1 MILTCLNNKW
11 KELVCVISRVGAC
24 EASKELHYWNVVMV
38 GDVLDYWHFKEVCT
52 IFLPPKGVVWS
63 IIYNVGNEAFYYD
76 QSRGCSG

>member
-38 GDVLDYWHFKEVCT
+38 GDVLDY
-52 IFLPPKGVVWS
+52 
-63 IIYNVGNEAFYYD
+63 
-76 QSRGCSG
+76 